1 MDIVDVTAF
10 YEAIKNNNSFI
21 ITSHIDP
28 DGDSIGSVLA
38 LTLAL
43 LKKDKKAVPVIND
56 DIPKKYEFLPGS
68 NLITKR
74 ISGNY
79 DALVAVDSSDVER
92 LGFREGLDRYANVI
106 INIDHHKSNTNFG
119 NLNIV
124 DSNASSAGEII
135 YGLLDGEIEIDYD
148 IALNIF
154 TSIVTDTGSMRYS
167 NTTSLSLRILADLVD
182 KGVKPNYVSR
192 QVFEKRSIS
201 SINLLKLALDT
212 LELSADNKVASIYIT
227 KEMLEITGALEEDI
241 DGIINYAREIEG
253 VEVAVLF
260 REKEESLTKVGFRS
274 NEWMDVSKIAE
285 KFNGGGHLRAA
296 GCIMKVP
303 LGKAHKIVL
312 NTVRMYIMEGFG
324 ERCN

>member
-1 MDIVDVTAF
+1 MDVIDVTAF
-10 YEAIKNNNSFI
+10 HEAIKNNNSFV

-28 DGDSIGSVLA
+28 DGDSIGSILA

-43 LKKDKKAVPVIND
+43 LKKGKKAVPVVND

-68 NLITKR
+68 NLITKG
-74 ISGNY
+74 ISDNY
-79 DALVAVDSSDVER
+79 DALVAVDSSDIER
-92 LGFREGLDRYANVI
+92 LGFRKELDKYTNVV
-106 INIDHHKSNTNFG
+106 INIDHHKSNTRFG

-135 YGLLDGEIEIDYD
+135 YKLLNGKTEIDYD
-148 IALNIF
+148 IALNLF

-167 NTTSLSLRILADLVD
+167 NTTSLTLRILADLVD

-192 QVFEKRSIS
+192 QVFEKRSIG

-274 NEWMDVSKIAE
+274 NEWIDVSKIAE

-296 GCIMKVP
+296 GCIVEIP
-303 LGKAHKIVL
+303 LEKARKIVL
-312 NTVRMYIMEGFG
+312 NTVGMYIMEGFSG
-324 ERCN
+324 RCN